1 MDAVGPRCA
10 RAGRPSGSW
19 RRACRTARSTLAVT
33 RALDAGATGAKLTG
47 AGGGGFLLVICPMER
62 QRAVRE
68 CLADMRELPVKL
80 DRLGSRV
87 VLNVMR
93 DIWG

>member
-1 MDAVGPRCA
+1 MDAIGPALRESWEA
-10 RAGRPSGSW
+10 KRKLASGVSNGQIDN
-19 RRACRTARSTLAVT
+19 AVE
-33 RALDAGATGAKLTG
+33 RALEAGASGAKLTG

-62 QRAVRE
+62 QRAVRRS
-68 CLADMRELPVKL
+68 LADMRELPVKL

-87 VLNVMR
+87 VLNVLR

>member
-1 MDAVGPRCA
+1 
-10 RAGRPSGSW
+10 
-19 RRACRTARSTLAVT
+19 
-33 RALDAGATGAKLTG
+33 
-47 AGGGGFLLVICPMER
+47 MER

-68 CLADMRELPVKL
+68 CLFDLYMRELPVKL
-80 DRLGSRV
+80 DRLGSRI

>member
-1 MDAVGPRCA
+1 
-10 RAGRPSGSW
+10 
-19 RRACRTARSTLAVT
+19 
-33 RALDAGATGAKLTG
+33 
-47 AGGGGFLLVICPMER
+47 MER

-68 CLADMRELPVKL
+68 SLADMQELPVKL

-93 DIWG
+93 DIWS

>member
-1 MDAVGPRCA
+1 M
-10 RAGRPSGSW
+10 
-19 RRACRTARSTLAVT
+19 
-33 RALDAGATGAKLTG
+33 
-47 AGGGGFLLVICPMER
+47 
-62 QRAVRE
+62 
-68 CLADMRELPVKL
+68 LADMRELPIKL

>member
-1 MDAVGPRCA
+1 V
-10 RAGRPSGSW
+10 
-19 RRACRTARSTLAVT
+19 
-33 RALDAGATGAKLTG
+33 
-47 AGGGGFLLVICPMER
+47 ER
-62 QRAVRE
+62 QRAVRRS
-68 CLADMRELPVKL
+68 LADMRELPVKR

>member
-1 MDAVGPRCA
+1 V
-10 RAGRPSGSW
+10 
-19 RRACRTARSTLAVT
+19 LA
-33 RALDAGATGAKLTG
+33 
-47 AGGGGFLLVICPMER
+47 ICPMER

-68 CLADMRELPVKL
+68 SLADMREMPVKL

-87 VLNVMR
+87 VLNVLR